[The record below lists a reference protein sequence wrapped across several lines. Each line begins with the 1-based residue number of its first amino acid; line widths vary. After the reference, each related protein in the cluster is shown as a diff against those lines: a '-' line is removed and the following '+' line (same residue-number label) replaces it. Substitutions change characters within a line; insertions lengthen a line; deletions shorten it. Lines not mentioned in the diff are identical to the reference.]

1 MGFTNGR
8 WVANGAPNQLEYP
21 FEIAAK
27 LVMNHK
33 VCSLDE
39 IKKFVSD
46 TRTFYDLC
54 KEQDETIRRLEKEL
68 KIAEATVRLLQVGD
82 V

>member
-27 LVMNHK
+27 LVMNNRT
-33 VCSLDE
+33 CSPDE
-39 IKKFVSD
+39 IYKFVTD
-46 TRTFYDLC
+46 TRKFYDLC
-54 KEQDETIRRLEKEL
+54 REQDETIRRLEKEL
-68 KIAEATVRLLQVGD
+68 RIAEATVRLLQVGD